1 MTLIF
6 FLYFNFLFI
15 VIRYFFEKCKLFC
28 LRVRD
33 CMSELLAQRKLNSKN
48 QELLFHLRVF
58 DYYSS
63 LWWDKRSV
71 EIPKLPNSKLE
82 WIVLVLCQYPHKP
95 YLHSVHPAPQYSARQ
110 PLVVE
115 SIAAILV
122 LVAYLVSGI
131 SRSIFPYYQNT
142 VSCSKCIFDTPRCCS
157 PSWLYNIVIKIPPFT
172 KLTKHVHTKFVK
184 ND

>member
-1 MTLIF
+1 MTLIL

-15 VIRYFFEKCKLFC
+15 VIRFFFEKCKLFC

-58 DYYSS
+58 DFYSS

-82 WIVLVLCQYPHKP
+82 WIVLVLCQYPHKH
-95 YLHSVHPAPQYSARQ
+95 YLRSVHPAPQYSARQ

-115 SIAAILV
+115 SIAAVLV

-142 VSCSKCIFDTPRCCS
+142 VSCSKCIFDTRG
-157 PSWLYNIVIKIPPFT
+157 VVHPPGCIISSSKYPPLQNLQNMFIQN
-172 KLTKHVHTKFVK
+172 L
-184 ND
+184 